1 MNTTIKESAAPFIF
15 LFKVVFFFVLAT
27 TLVISTINT
36 YAQIDNILIA
46 TAKNS
51 FSLNQHDIKCLITMS
66 LTIFAIMTTRS
77 TLKEFIKNLIN
88 NVGASMLSSFLI
100 LLAIKLALL
109 GISGI
114 LLLATLA
121 MESPLYAAMIA
132 SALMITLQG
141 LHQLKP
147 TTKDDKSEEEMRQAR
162 LRFSIVGLTPE
173 QVKERIEAINQ
184 KKANHERN

>member
-15 LFKVVFFFVLAT
+15 LFKVVFFFVLAI

-51 FSLNQHDIKCLITMS
+51 FKLDKRDISFLITMS
-66 LTIFAIMTTRS
+66 LTIFAMRVIRS
-77 TLKEFIKNLIN
+77 PLKEFIKNFVTN
-88 NVGASMLSSFLI
+88 
-100 LLAIKLALL
+100 LLASLL
-109 GISGI
+109 CSLIILMAVELGTFAAAGI

-121 MESPLYAAMIA
+121 MQSPLYAAVIA
-132 SALMITLQG
+132 SAFISTLQG

-147 TTKDDKSEEEMRQAR
+147 TTKEDSHDK
-162 LRFSIVGLTPE
+162 
-173 QVKERIEAINQ
+173 N
-184 KKANHERN
+184 